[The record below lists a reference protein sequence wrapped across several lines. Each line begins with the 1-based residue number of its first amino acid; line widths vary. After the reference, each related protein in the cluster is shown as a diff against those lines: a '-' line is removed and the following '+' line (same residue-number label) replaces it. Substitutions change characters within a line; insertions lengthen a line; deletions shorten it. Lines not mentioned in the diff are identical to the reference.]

1 MRYIQ
6 IIWTFFSNQTFERI
20 LPYFKDDNKRKLFW
34 EFVESDIRLKAH
46 RISDRFTSS
55 VY

>member
-1 MRYIQ
+1 MKDIQ
-6 IIWTFFSNQTFERI
+6 IIWIFFSNQKFERI
-20 LPYFKDDNKRKLFW
+20 FPYFKDDNKRKLFW

-46 RISDRFTSS
+46 GISDRFTSS